1 MKRFLSVI
9 YKTDVTLHVIAGS
22 VLAFMIAVTF
32 LDVIMRNMGHPIVGS
47 VEIISFCGA
56 VVIGFAMPYSSW
68 TKTHVYVDFFVDR
81 LSPKNRMIIDAA
93 TRLLGVI
100 LFAFI
105 GYNFIL
111 FGMVLKSS
119 GEVSS
124 SFRLPYY
131 PIAWGL
137 ALSCFLLSLTL
148 IADFAKTITSKG
160 ENNE

>member
-1 MKRFLSVI
+1 MRRFLTVI
-9 YKTDVTLHVIAGS
+9 YKTDVTLHVIAGL
-22 VLAFMIAVTF
+22 VLAFMIVVTL

-68 TKTHVYVDFFVDR
+68 MKAHVRVDFIVDK
-81 LSPKNRMIIDAA
+81 LSLRNRMIIDAF
-93 TRLLGVI
+93 TRVLSII

-111 FGMVLKSS
+111 FGIELLNS
-119 GEVSS
+119 GEVSG

-137 ALSCFLLSLTL
+137 AFSCFFQSLTL
-148 IADFAKTITSKG
+148 IVDFAKTITPKG
-160 ENNE
+160 GSNE